1 EGEEYGSAIQAL
13 RRAATEE
20 PTREEVHAILMR
32 LYALTGRHQEAILQ
46 YERFR
51 KALREQ
57 LDEEPGAQTKRLL
70 AEIRAGKVPAAP
82 SPPVGRPSKEL
93 LGPSPNNLPASL
105 TSFVGRE
112 EALLEI
118 KRLLSMTRLLTLTGA
133 GGAGKT
139 RLALEVARDLLG
151 AYPEGVWL
159 VELAPLS
166 DPALTRQAVAAA
178 LGVREQPGRP
188 LTDTLTDH
196 LRRKDL
202 LLVLDNCEHLV
213 DAAAH
218 LAADLLESCPKLRIL
233 ATSREPLGVPG
244 EAVWTVP
251 PLSLPDAGRA
261 TSFEGLMGTEAV
273 RLFLDRARSR
283 LPGFEL
289 GEENAVA
296 VGRICRKLE
305 GIPLAIEL
313 AAARMGA
320 LAVEQVAQRLED
332 SLKLLAGGN
341 RIADPR
347 QQTLRATLNWSHEL
361 LSEAERKLFGRLSVF
376 AGGWTLETAEE
387 VCSGEGIERDDV
399 ADLLSKLVDKSL
411 VMAGAGAQGALR
423 YRMLE
428 PVRQYARERVE
439 ESGEAGALLRRHA
452 ALFLALAEE
461 AEPELRGPWQAS
473 WVKRL
478 EQEWDNLRVAMVW
491 LLAHDEPEGAARLGW
506 ALWLFWWVR
515 GRFTEGRNWMEET
528 LAKGS
533 AMPATARRGPCSSR
547 A

>member
-1 EGEEYGSAIQAL
+1 
-13 RRAATEE
+13 
-20 PTREEVHAILMR
+20 
-32 LYALTGRHQEAILQ
+32 
-46 YERFR
+46 
-51 KALREQ
+51 
-57 LDEEPGAQTKRLL
+57 
-70 AEIRAGKVPAAP
+70 
-82 SPPVGRPSKEL
+82 
-93 LGPSPNNLPASL
+93 
-105 TSFVGRE
+105 
-112 EALLEI
+112 
-118 KRLLSMTRLLTLTGA
+118 LTGA

-151 AYPEGVWL
+151 AYPDGVWL

-166 DPALTRQAVAAA
+166 DPALTPQAVAAA
-178 LGVREQPGRP
+178 LGVHEQPGRA

-196 LRRKDL
+196 LRAKDS
-202 LLVLDNCEHLV
+202 LLVIDNCEHLV

-218 LAADLLESCPKLRIL
+218 LAATLLESCPKLRVL
-233 ATSREPLGVPG
+233 ATSREHLSLLG

-251 PLSLPDAGRA
+251 PLSLPGTGGTPSVED
-261 TSFEGLMGTEAV
+261 LMGSEAV
-273 RLFLDRARSR
+273 RLFLDRTRSR
-283 LPGFEL
+283 LPGFGL
-289 GEENAVA
+289 GEENAGA

-347 QQTLRATLNWSHEL
+347 QQTLRATLDWSHEL
-361 LSEAERKLFGRLSVF
+361 LSKDERKLFGRLSVF
-376 AGGWTLETAEE
+376 AGGWTLEAAEE

-411 VMAGAGAQGALR
+411 VMAGAEQEGSLR

-428 PVRQYARERVE
+428 PVRQYARERLE
-439 ESGEAGALLRRHA
+439 ESGEAEAVLRRHA
-452 ALFLALAEE
+452 ALFFALAEE
-461 AEPELRGPWQAS
+461 AEPGLRGPWQAS

-478 EQEWDNLRVAMVW
+478 EQEWDNLRAAMAW
-491 LLAHDEPEGAARLGW
+491 LLARGEYEGAARLGW

-515 GRFTEGRNWMEET
+515 GRFTEGRSWMEEA

-533 AMPATARRGPCSSR
+533 AMPATARARALFVAGMMADGQADLHSAEPLIEEGLGLFRELGDKLGHACALGSAGLVEFGRGQNERGTALRRGRGSLLRGGGKSMPPPSCSISWRRCDSKR
-547 A
+547 APTSMRSGWRSKHWSSSGR